1 MIDETTG
8 LTDVEIITDDLI
20 NKLYESLCMI
30 IANKKVTTI
39 NIVMIATN
47 LMQIVEKYPKI
58 SGIQKKSLV
67 IQVLKKFV
75 IDQSD
80 GDTENALLLFIDTF
94 LPSVIDT
101 IISVDVKEIVIN
113 IKKGVKSFF
122 ICC

>member
-1 MIDETTG
+1 
-8 LTDVEIITDDLI
+8 
-20 NKLYESLCMI
+20 
-30 IANKKVTTI
+30 
-39 NIVMIATN
+39 
-47 LMQIVEKYPKI
+47 MQIVEKYPKI

-101 IISVDVKEIVIN
+101 IISVDVKDLVIN

>member
-1 MIDETTG
+1 
-8 LTDVEIITDDLI
+8 
-20 NKLYESLCMI
+20 
-30 IANKKVTTI
+30 
-39 NIVMIATN
+39 MIATN

-58 SGIQKKSLV
+58 SGTQKKSLV

-101 IISVDVKEIVIN
+101 IISVDVKDIVIN

>member
-8 LTDVEIITDDLI
+8 LTEVEIISDYSI
-20 NKLYESLCMI
+20 NKLYESICMI
-30 IANKKVTTI
+30 LVDKKVTTI

-101 IISVDVKEIVIN
+101 IISVDVKDIVIN

>member
-8 LTDVEIITDDLI
+8 LTEVEIITDDLI
-20 NKLYESLCMI
+20 NKLYKSLCMI
-30 IANKKVTTI
+30 SADKKVTTI

-58 SGIQKKSLV
+58 SGTQKKSLV

>member
-8 LTDVEIITDDLI
+8 LTDVEIINDYSI
-20 NKLYESLCMI
+20 NKLYESICV
-30 IANKKVTTI
+30 IAVNKKVTTI

-58 SGIQKKSLV
+58 SGTQKKSLV

-101 IISVDVKEIVIN
+101 IISVDVKDIVIN

>member
-8 LTDVEIITDDLI
+8 LTDVEIINDYSI
-20 NKLYESLCMI
+20 NKLYESICV
-30 IANKKVTTI
+30 IAVNKKVTTI

>member
-58 SGIQKKSLV
+58 AGTQKKSLV